1 MADEQAPRADPLPRL
16 GISSCLLGEEVRF
29 DGGHKRDD
37 FLINT
42 LGRFVEWVP
51 VCPEVEIGLGT
62 PRESLRLEAAPS
74 GPRLVAPRSGLDH
87 TEAMQSWAR
96 RRLQELADLHLH
108 GYVFKKDSPSCGL
121 MRVRVYDQNNVP
133 ARTGKGI
140 FAEALVTRLALLPA
154 EEEGRLREP
163 WIREN
168 FIDRVFGFYRWSSL
182 LSEHPTPS
190 GLVSFHTSHKLTLMS
205 HSPDRQRELGRL
217 VAGAGRR
224 KIRTLTAEYG
234 AAFMQALSQRAT
246 RRKHT
251 NVLQHLAGFLK
262 RQLDSGDKEELLET
276 IDGYREGLL
285 PLIVPLTLLQHHLRR
300 HEVPEWVRSQVY
312 LNPYPSELMLRNQV

>member
-1 MADEQAPRADPLPRL
+1 MGNQRAPYPEPSPRL

-42 LGRFVEWVP
+42 LGRFVEWVL

-62 PRESLRLEAAPS
+62 PRESLRLEAAPD

-87 TEAMQSWAR
+87 TETMRAWAR
-96 RRLQELADLHLH
+96 GRLQELAGLNLH

-121 MRVRVYDQNNVP
+121 MRVRVYDRNRVP
-133 ARTGKGI
+133 TRTGQGI
-140 FAEALVTRLALLPA
+140 FAQELTTTLPLLPA

-168 FIDRVFGFYRWSSL
+168 FIDRVFGYYRWSRL
-182 LSEHPTPS
+182 LVEDPTPS
-190 GLVSFHTSHKLTLMS
+190 GLVSFQASHKLTLMS
-205 HSPDRQRELGRL
+205 HSPKRQRELGRL
-217 VAGAGRR
+217 VADAGKRR
-224 KIRTLTAEYG
+224 IGTLLEEYG
-234 AAFMQALSQRAT
+234 RGFMQALSQRAT
-246 RRKHT
+246 RRKQT
-251 NVLQHLAGFLK
+251 NVLQHLTGFLK
-262 RQLDSGDKEELLET
+262 GQLDGGDKEELLQT
-276 IDGYREGLL
+276 IDGYREGLV

-300 HEVPEWVRSQVY
+300 HEVPDWVRSQVY

>member
-1 MADEQAPRADPLPRL
+1 MADQQAQRPEPLPRL

-42 LGRFVEWVP
+42 LGRFVEWVL

-62 PRESLRLEAAPS
+62 PRESLRLEAAPD
-74 GPRLVAPRSGLDH
+74 GPRLIAPRSRLDH
-87 TEAMQSWAR
+87 TEAMTDWAR
-96 RRLQELADLHLH
+96 GRLEELAGLDLH

-121 MRVRVYDQNNVP
+121 ERVRVYEGNKMPTRIGQ
-133 ARTGKGI
+133 GI
-140 FAEALVTRLALLPA
+140 FAHELVTTLSLLPA

-168 FIDRVFGFYRWSSL
+168 FIDRVFGYYRWSHL
-182 LSEHPTPS
+182 LGKDPTPS
-190 GLVSFHTSHKLTLMS
+190 GLVSFQASHKLTLMS
-205 HSPDRQRELGRL
+205 HSPQGQRDLGRL
-217 VAGAGRR
+217 VANAGRR
-224 KIRTLTAEYG
+224 RIQTVLDEYG
-234 AAFMQALSQRAT
+234 REFMKALSQRAT
-246 RRKHT
+246 PRKHT
-251 NVLQHLAGFLK
+251 NVLHHLMGFLK
-262 RQLDSGDKEELLET
+262 RQLERDDKEELLQT
-276 IDGYREGLL
+276 IDGYREGLV